1 MDNYA
6 FKNEISLSIGDESS
20 MSSASTPST
29 VTPAG
34 LPTPTPRSNFENDT
48 KPLTK
53 KGDEKPN
60 GIDNQAF
67 SAEESPPLK
76 TFGNG
81 HTNGLN
87 DTHLGAN
94 GASKNGQVNE
104 KKLAGEFCSFP
115 RWLHFEDDDNFFA
128 SLLTFSLRILQ
139 KLLT

>member
-1 MDNYA
+1 MDESKDNYA

-34 LPTPTPRSNFENDT
+34 LPTPTPRSNFDNDT

-53 KGDEKPN
+53 KSDEKPN

-67 SAEESPPLK
+67 SAEESPALK

-81 HTNGLN
+81 HTN
-87 DTHLGAN
+87 DTHLGTN

-104 KKLAGEFCSFP
+104 KKLAGESCS
-115 RWLHFEDDDNFFA
+115 LA
-128 SLLTFSLRILQ
+128 Y
-139 KLLT
+139 